1 MPSPCPSSAT
11 RTEVEQYADD
21 VLRNKIRCE
30 LPDCA
35 SCGTSPDLF
44 RRHQARPRK
53 FYIFHESLAHA
64 IRCLVIRWRCPG
76 CRKSFTQQPPFAFP
90 RKRYTRESILGF
102 SARYV
107 EDQAATY
114 RATVL
119 NDEGMEIFHASRSK
133 QEPICNKSLAHST
146 PYRWITC
153 LGELREILR
162 SAQDLIL
169 RKDPASTVCRD
180 LAALEICARK
190 VVKAGREPVLKRCR
204 QMLHLEVRFR
214 TAFQA
219 SIFPLFATR
228 CAWG

>member
-1 MPSPCPSSAT
+1 MSNSGSAT
-11 RTEVEQYADD
+11 RAEIEKYRDD

-30 LPDCA
+30 LPHCPA
-35 SCGTSPDLF
+35 CSTPPDRF
-44 RRHQARPRK
+44 RRHQARLRR
-53 FYIFHESLAHA
+53 FYILWDSLVQTVL
-64 IRCLVIRWRCPG
+64 CLVIRWRCPG

-90 RKRYTRESILGF
+90 RKRYTCQSILDF

-119 NDEGMEIFHASRSK
+119 DDEGMEIFHASRSK
-133 QEPICNKSLAHST
+133 QETICNKSLSHST

-162 SAQDLIL
+162 SAQDMIL
-169 RKDPASTVCRD
+169 RKNPASTVCRD

-190 VVKAGREPVLKRCR
+190 VVKAGRESVLKRCR
-204 QMLHLEVRFR
+204 QILHLEVRFR
-214 TAFQA
+214 ATFRAC
-219 SIFPLFATR
+219 IFPLFATR